1 MVWIL
6 SLVDFKNKV
15 ILFLLPQWKEIQNM
29 LSDKIMY
36 VTSGINAFKFT
47 ANACCFVAE
56 LYSDQKEVDTWILL
70 HAKHASSTYNIIVI
84 ATPDTDV
91 FIMCITKPCT
101 QLHPAP
107 STSTHL
113 ISTSTQLHPPPPSS
127 FPPPPSSLQHP
138 QQYLNQNF
146 ARNWAISSNLGQKIK
161 NCPFWLTIGTHGI
174 LEVLI
179 PNPNLDFWNSDPKI
193 HFLANLGPKIQSCP
207 LCLKIGTH
215 NISRMLIPNP
225 DLDFWNFEP
234 KTYFWANLV
243 PKIQNCPLC
252 LKIGTLSI
260 SRILIPNPD
269 LDF

>member
-91 FIMCITKPCT
+91 FIMRITKPCT
-101 QLHPAP
+101 QLHPP
-107 STSTHL
+107 PPTSF
-113 ISTSTQLHPPPPSS
+113 QPPPSS
-127 FPPPPSSLQHP
+127 THLHPAHFRLHPALCNTLKNIWTKILRVIGHFPKFRP
-138 QQYLNQNF
+138 
-146 ARNWAISSNLGQKIK
+146 K
-161 NCPFWLTIGTHGI
+161 N
-174 LEVLI
+174 
-179 PNPNLDFWNSDPKI
+179 
-193 HFLANLGPKIQSCP
+193 
-207 LCLKIGTH
+207 
-215 NISRMLIPNP
+215 
-225 DLDFWNFEP
+225 
-234 KTYFWANLV
+234 
-243 PKIQNCPLC
+243 
-252 LKIGTLSI
+252 
-260 SRILIPNPD
+260 
-269 LDF
+269 

>member
-91 FIMCITKPCT
+91 FIMRITKPCT
-101 QLHPAP
+101 QLQPP
-107 STSTHL
+107 PPTSF
-113 ISTSTQLHPPPPSS
+113 QPPPSS
-127 FPPPPSSLQHP
+127 THLHPAHFHLHPALCNTPNNIWTKILHVIEQFPQI
-138 QQYLNQNF
+138 
-146 ARNWAISSNLGQKIK
+146 WAKK
-161 NCPFWLTIGTHGI
+161 
-174 LEVLI
+174 
-179 PNPNLDFWNSDPKI
+179 
-193 HFLANLGPKIQSCP
+193 
-207 LCLKIGTH
+207 LKIVLFDWQLA
-215 NISRMLIPNP
+215 RMVYWRCW
-225 DLDFWNFEP
+225 FR
-234 KTYFWANLV
+234 
-243 PKIQNCPLC
+243 IQ
-252 LKIGTLSI
+252 T
-260 SRILIPNPD
+260 
-269 LDF
+269 